1 MNFQLYNKIQDE
13 SIKGKKSIAVLI
25 DPDQINKESLKETI
39 EKSVAERIDYFFI
52 GGSLLFKDC
61 LDEALTL
68 IKELS
73 DIPAIIFP
81 GNDLQINEKADA
93 ILYLS
98 LISGRN
104 PEFLIGKQVVSAPL
118 LAQKDIEVVGTGYI
132 LVDGGL
138 PTAASYMSNTQPIPH
153 DQTNIAVSTALAG
166 QFLGHKLIFMDGGSG
181 ADKPVSQEMIAG
193 VKKHVNIPL
202 IIGGGIKTTEQVKL
216 AFDAGADIVVVGNAI
231 EKNVNFISEIAAQ
244 RLA

>member
-1 MNFQLYNKIQDE
+1 MPHLYNKIQND
-13 SIKGKKSIAVLI
+13 SIKKAKKIAVLI
-25 DPDQINKESLKETI
+25 DPDQINKESLRLTI
-39 EKSVAERIDYFFI
+39 ERSIQEKIDYFFI

-61 LDEALTL
+61 LDEALTM

-81 GNDLQINEKADA
+81 GNDLQINDKADA

-118 LAQKDIEVVGTGYI
+118 LAQKDIEVIGTGYM
-132 LVDGGL
+132 LVNGGQ
-138 PTAASYMSNTQPIPH
+138 PTAASYMSNTQPIPY

-166 QFLGHKLIFMDGGSG
+166 QFLGHKLIFMDAGSG
-181 ADKPVSQEMIAG
+181 AEKPISTEMISA
-193 VKKHVNIPL
+193 VKKYINIPL
-202 IIGGGIKTTEQVKL
+202 IVGGGIKTVEQVEN
-216 AFDAGADIVVVGNAI
+216 AFNSGADMVVIGNAI
-231 EKNVNFISEIAAQ
+231 EKDVNFISEVASKRYI
-244 RLA
+244 